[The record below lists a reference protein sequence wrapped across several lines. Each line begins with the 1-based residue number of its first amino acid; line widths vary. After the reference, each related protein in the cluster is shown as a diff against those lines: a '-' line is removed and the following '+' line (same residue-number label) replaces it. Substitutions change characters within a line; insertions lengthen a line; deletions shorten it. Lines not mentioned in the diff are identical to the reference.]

1 MSRDIFRI
9 ADDHVALWEKQAEL
23 TAFRAKSGQG
33 QALNARHRVVA
44 IGNMMGANG
53 RAIGKRVGKLLG
65 IPNYDR
71 ELLRHIAETAHVSVK
86 TIETLD
92 EHARTR
98 VDDYLASLMNE
109 RSIDMDEYLHMLTRV
124 VVALWEHGPCVMTG
138 HGCIHILP
146 RECTLTVRLVA
157 PLDLRI
163 QRVASCG
170 SLSLAEAKKR
180 VMAADLEREAFHH
193 RHFRVNVRDTLL
205 YDLVLNT
212 ALLDDD
218 ACGHIIASAYRHKFQ
233 LAEVA
238 SDPAKIA

>member
-9 ADDHVALWEKQAEL
+9 ADEHVALWEKEAQL
-23 TAFRAKSGQG
+23 TAFRAKADHGKGLSP
-33 QALNARHRVVA
+33 RHNVVA

-53 RAIGKRVGKLLG
+53 RAIGKRVGKFLG

-71 ELLRHIAETAHVSVK
+71 DVLRHIAETAQVSVK

-109 RSIDMDEYLHMLTRV
+109 RSIDMDDYLRMLTRV

-138 HGCIHILP
+138 HGCVHIIP
-146 RECTLTVRLVA
+146 RDCALTVRLVA
-157 PLDLRI
+157 PFDLRVE
-163 QRVASCG
+163 RVASCG

-180 VMAADLEREAFHH
+180 VLAADLEREAFHH
-193 RHFRVNVRDTLL
+193 RHFKVNVRDSLL

-212 ALLDDD
+212 ASLDDD
-218 ACGHIIASAYRHKFQ
+218 ACGHIIASAYRNKFQ
-233 LAEVA
+233 YADEGVAPGKLA
-238 SDPAKIA
+238 